1 MNKADNIKIKD
12 SSSYHHQDLREALI
26 EAAWDSIQK
35 HGFESLSLA
44 ALAKE
49 VGVSQA
55 APYRHF
61 SDRNALLAA
70 VAQRG
75 FIVLMTQQKIAVDT
89 GRKGTPL
96 WRLANVY
103 ADFGTENAE
112 IYRLMFTSPL
122 LGNSPEGSELRT
134 TAKRDLDL
142 FFSMFDDIPNPK
154 QRKRKAVHVWAA
166 LHGAVMLTNQ
176 NLLEKGSILTPL
188 KELVD
193 TIVTS

>member
-1 MNKADNIKIKD
+1 MNKADNIKR
-12 SSSYHHQDLREALI
+12 SSSYHHHDLREALI
-26 EAAWDSIQK
+26 EAAWESIQK
-35 HGFESLSLA
+35 QGFESLSLA

-49 VGVSQA
+49 LGVSQA

-61 SDRNALLAA
+61 SDRSALLSA

-75 FIVLMTQQKIAVDT
+75 FMVLITQQKIAMDT

-96 WRLANVY
+96 WRLAHAY
-103 ADFGTENAE
+103 ARFGTENPE

-122 LGNSPEGSELRT
+122 LGNSAEGSELRV
-134 TAKRDLDL
+134 TATSDFNL
-142 FFSMFDDIPNPK
+142 FFSMFDDIPNAK

-193 TIVTS
+193 TIVAS